1 MLSDPGLFCAFK
13 KTNDKQAYDSHC
25 ISVNYSIQFTGKD
38 GKPVKQREDT
48 RDDYNVSRLITYS
61 DVIK

>member
-13 KTNDKQAYDSHC
+13 KTNDKQAYDYHC
-25 ISVNYSIQFTGKD
+25 ITVNYSIQFAGKD
-38 GKPVKQREDT
+38 RKTVKQREAT